1 MSKEAGS
8 PRQKK
13 LREIAR
19 RDPTIIRDIQE
30 GLQSETSGLVPLRES
45 MRDQKRK
52 GRSKHEENRG
62 N

>member
-30 GLQSETSGLVPLRES
+30 GLQSETSGLVPLRKS
-45 MRDQKRK
+45 MHDQKRK
-52 GRSKHEENRG
+52 EK
-62 N
+62 